1 MMNTKELIETNNEK
15 RKKLTK
21 ENEAYYSDLLI
32 YVRLKLELSEHA
44 TEEVLMEILDHLL
57 EGQAAEKTAT
67 EIFGEDPIA
76 YAETIIDELPKEKKR
91 HITSFLFSIAATIIG
106 PILIIRGL
114 LLGILSRFTTVDET
128 IPLTMTAII
137 TLCIIGYVVIVI
149 SFIIKRIRYSIVAKS
164 STVKDSL
171 YAGGVAAIGMGVIIF
186 IMFLLPEWG
195 PTVEFSWG
203 ISLISG
209 IIIWAIVHFIK
220 KNKRVS
226 AQ

>member
-1 MMNTKELIETNNEK
+1 MNTKELIEMNNEK

-21 ENEAYYSDLLI
+21 ENEAYYSDILI
-32 YVRLKLELSEHA
+32 YLRLKLELSEHS

-57 EGQAAEKTAT
+57 EGQDAGKTAT
-67 EIFGEDPIA
+67 EIFGKDPIA

-91 HITSFLFSIAATIIG
+91 HITSFLFGIAATIIG

-114 LLGILSRFTTVDET
+114 LLGVLSRFTTVDET

-137 TLCIIGYVVIVI
+137 ALCIIGYVVIVI
-149 SFIIKRIRYSIVAKS
+149 SFIFKRIRYSIVAKS

-171 YAGGVAAIGMGVIIF
+171 YAGGVAAIGMGVIIL

-209 IIIWAIVHFIK
+209 IIIWAIVHSIK
-220 KNKRVS
+220 KNKPVS